1 MTDLSHKKV
10 AILVADGFEQ
20 VELTKPRA
28 ALDEAGAKTV
38 LISPNEDKVQGFQ
51 QIDKGDTFDVDQ
63 HLDDAN
69 PDDYN
74 ALLLPGGI
82 VNPDLLRGND
92 KAIEFVRAFFK
103 ARKPVFAICHGP
115 QVLITAEVVKGRK
128 MTSYNTVRTDLI
140 NAGADWQDEEVVV
153 DNGLVTSRNPD
164 DIPAFNKKIIEELK
178 EGKHEEQHA

>member
-1 MTDLSHKKV
+1 MTDLSRKKV

-28 ALDEAGAKTV
+28 ALDEAGVKTV
-38 LISPNEDKVQGFQ
+38 LVSPNEDKVQGFQ

-63 HLDDAN
+63 QLDGAN
-69 PDDYN
+69 PDDFN

-92 KAIEFVRAFFK
+92 KAVKFVQAFFK
-103 ARKPVFAICHGP
+103 AGKPVFAICHGP
-115 QVLITAEVVKGRK
+115 QLLITAEVVKGRR

-178 EGKHEEQHA
+178 EGKHEGQHA